1 MADCA
6 VRFSPLLPF
15 RLLPCARC
23 PLSLLQLVRN
33 KNICRSSTLAIQ
45 VEAIFNNLH
54 AKTKDIFGSVWGALS
69 GGFGGAV
76 GGAGPQG
83 AASGQGG
90 AAGGGRGGAQQP
102 SSVVQVGLEGQR
114 AHDIQ
119 LLLHTATTCVADLMV
134 ERQPTRTDVHAR
146 TQTEGRARCH

>member
-1 MADCA
+1 M
-6 VRFSPLLPF
+6 
-15 RLLPCARC
+15 
-23 PLSLLQLVRN
+23 RN

-45 VEAIFNNLH
+45 AEAIFNNLH

-69 GGFGGAV
+69 GGFGS
-76 GGAGPQG
+76 GAGSAGAQG
-83 AASGQGG
+83 ASNGQSG
-90 AAGGGRGGAQQP
+90 AAGGGSGGAQQP

-134 ERQPTRTDVHAR
+134 ERQSTRTHTHAHGAAAVVASE
-146 TQTEGRARCH
+146 Q